1 MIALYHKETTM
12 GITVGVIGC
21 GSISRFHFAA
31 LEKIGA
37 KVKWVCDLSPQ
48 AASPWVA
55 RTGAK
60 YTADYRDIMGDP
72 DVQAV
77 EVLTISSTHKTLCTA
92 AIEAGKAVICE
103 KTLAENPSDAAEIVR
118 LAQAK
123 KTILYTSY
131 MKRFIPAVAQAK
143 ALMPRLGRIMSSS
156 IRAFQ
161 PWGLPWDE
169 VPAGSGFFQKPGG
182 GVSEVRRRY
191 GGGILVCGGSHI
203 LDLTCFFLGRP
214 RKVYATMHTPKGAD
228 LDIQAAAM
236 LETDNGVVHY
246 EALAH
251 PLGRIGFLRD
261 GWDERIEING
271 AGGRLEVYSALWDQ
285 CEHKAS
291 MLVHYDNGTGAA
303 TEYRY
308 PAGSPFDAAV
318 AFFCDNI
325 VQGTQGAQPVTT
337 GSDVD
342 ELIAAIG
349 ASSASGQAVEMKYRV

>member
-1 MIALYHKETTM
+1 MSI
-12 GITVGVIGC
+12 IVGVIGC
-21 GSISRFHFAA
+21 GSISRFHLAA

-37 KVKWVCDLSPQ
+37 KVKWVCDLSEQ
-48 AASPWVA
+48 AAANWVT

-60 YTADYRDIMGDP
+60 YTADFRAIMEDK

-77 EVLTISSTHKTLCTA
+77 EVLTISSTHKKLCSA

-103 KTLAENPSDAAEIVR
+103 KTLAENPADAAEIVR

-123 KTILYTSY
+123 KTLLYTSY

-143 ALMPRLGRIMSSS
+143 ALMPRLGRIMSTY
-156 IRAFQ
+156 IRAYQ
-161 PWGLPWDE
+161 AWGLPWDE
-169 VPAGSGFFQKPGG
+169 APAGSGFFQKPGG
-182 GVSEVRRRY
+182 GMSEVRRRY

-214 RKVYATMHTPKGAD
+214 RKVYAAMHTPKGAD
-228 LDIQAAAM
+228 LDIQATAL
-236 LETDNGVVHY
+236 LETDNGAVHY

-251 PLGRIGFLRD
+251 PLGHVGFLRD

-271 AGGRLEVYSALWDQ
+271 AGGRLDVYSATWDQ
-285 CEHKAS
+285 CDRKAC
-291 MLVHYDNGTGAA
+291 MLVHYDNATGTA

-308 PAGSPFDAAV
+308 PASSPFDHAV

-325 VQGTQGAQPVTT
+325 AKGVQGAQPATT
-337 GSDVD
+337 GYDVD